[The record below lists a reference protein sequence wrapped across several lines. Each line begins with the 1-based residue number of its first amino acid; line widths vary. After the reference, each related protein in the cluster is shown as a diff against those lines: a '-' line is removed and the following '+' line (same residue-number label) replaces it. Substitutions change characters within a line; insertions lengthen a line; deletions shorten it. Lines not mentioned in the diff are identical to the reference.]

1 MVMACPQPSLYCLS
15 WYLDEV
21 YPNWQALIWQTNGE
35 YMAAIPLPTK
45 EIAFLR
51 WVEIPYYVQQT
62 GLIYRKDRL
71 PEDYLKEFFSSDFQK
86 RYVSFN
92 MAFASSLHQLLEN
105 LVGAPIWQKTLRKN
119 FLLALNSPYES
130 LFSQFNENRKR
141 NLKKAAKNGWVCET
155 TTDMGAAL
163 EMYTTF
169 QVPLQKDAKVK
180 AFGTIL
186 GIYAAS
192 QKRGLAE
199 LYQVKD
205 GKSAAVLAY
214 SLFVRFEKRI
224 YFLFGA
230 TNDKGRE
237 SSASSLP
244 FDYVIRKYA
253 GQDITL
259 DFEGGNLQGIGQYFA
274 SFGAKPEEYLS
285 LSYSKL
291 KSLIGYRK

>member
-1 MVMACPQPSLYCLS
+1 MVMACPQSSLYCLS
-15 WYLDEV
+15 WYLDVV
-21 YPNWQALIWQTNGE
+21 YPKWDALIWQTDDE
-35 YMAAIPLPTK
+35 YIAAIPLPTK
-45 EIAFLR
+45 EIAFFR

-62 GLIYRKDRL
+62 GLIYRKDIL
-71 PEDYLKEFFSSDFQK
+71 PEDYLIRFLASDFQK

-92 MAFASSLHQLLEN
+92 IAFASSLRHLLED
-105 LVGAPIWQKTLRKN
+105 VVDASVWQKTLRKN

-141 NLKKAAKNGWVCET
+141 NLKKANKSGWICEA

-169 QVPLQKDAKVK
+169 QVPFQKDAKIK
-180 AFGTIL
+180 AFGTIR
-186 GIYAAS
+186 GIYAAA
-192 QKRGLAE
+192 QERGLAE

-205 GKSAAVLAY
+205 GKSESILAY
-214 SLFVRFEKRI
+214 SLFVRFENRI

-237 SSASSLP
+237 YSASSLP

-291 KSLIGYRK
+291 RSLIGYRK